1 MEYLVVMTT
10 RVPDG
15 TAQEAIDDIRTRE
28 DAHSRELASQG
39 RLLRLWRPPL
49 QPGEWRSLGL
59 FAADDAD
66 ELERVLASM
75 PLRVWRTDE
84 VTPLS
89 RHPNDPALQ
98 ASPGATEFLTS
109 FTVTIPQGTP
119 AQTVEDTKARE
130 AERVYELARQGHV
143 RRLWALPGQGRALGL
158 WQAQDAAEMQAI
170 LKSLPL
176 DAWMTVQTTPLTQH
190 PSDPAT
196 AKNRPTP

>member
-15 TAQEAIDDIRTRE
+15 TSAEDIDDIRTRE
-28 DAHSRELASQG
+28 AARSRELASQG
-39 RLLRLWRPPL
+39 HLLRLWRPPL

-59 FAADDAD
+59 FSADDGD

-84 VTPLS
+84 VTTLS
-89 RHPNDPALQ
+89 RHPNDPVLEV
-98 ASPGATEFLTS
+98 SPGVTEFLTT
-109 FTVTIPQGTP
+109 FTITIPEGTP
-119 AQTVEDTKARE
+119 AQMVEDTRARE
-130 AERVYELARQGHV
+130 AERVYELAGQGHLL
-143 RRLWALPGQGRALGL
+143 RLWALPGEGRSLGL

-176 DAWMTVQTTPLTQH
+176 DAWMTVQTMPLTRH

-196 AKNRPTP
+196 AKT